1 MIRAGHQL
9 QCPTRSR
16 HLYTPLRNRNNRID
30 ACGLSTT
37 PDDGTPSVPDA
48 LSSASTT
55 AAGLAAA
62 AGGGGWAGGSAGGE
76 GCRRGLKMRTMMR
89 PKMIR
94 SSRKMHC
101 RRPVFFWYLH
111 ADGEVTLAQ
120 LVNRNWPVGDY
131 RFRGTLPKVRR
142 VARVTEEKPPQSDT
156 L

>member
-1 MIRAGHQL
+1 MIRVGHQL
-9 QCPTRSR
+9 RCPTRSR

-62 AGGGGWAGGSAGGE
+62 AGGGGWAGGSADGE

-89 PKMIR
+89 PDLQITAHTLLPGK
-94 SSRKMHC
+94 SRTPAPRTGKPRLLTRRRRC
-101 RRPVFFWYLH
+101 GGCLRRPASSQAR
-111 ADGEVTLAQ
+111 ADMH
-120 LVNRNWPVGDY
+120 
-131 RFRGTLPKVRR
+131 
-142 VARVTEEKPPQSDT
+142 
-156 L
+156 